1 MLKSDPH
8 KDHGKNVPGGG
19 SSRCKDYE
27 GGTNSEGV
35 RTCEK
40 QRGEQGEN
48 GGPVGRGLGRRLDVF
63 KAMEKCGTIFE
74 QGNVICYILQ
84 NAACVCRVSM
94 CVCLCV

>member
-48 GGPVGRGLGRRLDVF
+48 GGPVGRWAEALEDVWMF
-63 KAMEKCGTIFE
+63 SKRWKSAERFLSKGM
-74 QGNVICYILQ
+74 
-84 NAACVCRVSM
+84 
-94 CVCLCV
+94 